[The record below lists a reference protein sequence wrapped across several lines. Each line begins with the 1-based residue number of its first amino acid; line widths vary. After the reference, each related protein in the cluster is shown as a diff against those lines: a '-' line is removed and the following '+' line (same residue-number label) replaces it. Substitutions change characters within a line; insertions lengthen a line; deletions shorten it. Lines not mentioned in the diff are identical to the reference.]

1 MADFKYIGDPT
12 SGKNSKDIK
21 LPLSN
26 NTFIIIKE
34 VVPNETVIS
43 TIDDKSIS
51 FMEKNKNF
59 IKIKD

>member
-1 MADFKYIGDPT
+1 MSEYKYVGDPT

-26 NTFIIIKE
+26 GTFVIIKE
-34 VVPNETVIS
+34 VIPNETVI
-43 TIDDKSIS
+43 TTDDSKSIS
-51 FMEKNKNF
+51 FMQKNKNF